1 MTTGTGSFDSQPH
14 PQGRIGG
21 SLAALRAR
29 VFSDA
34 AALEREEPAA
44 AATASPAEATAA
56 PRDPIQQWNEIALR
70 TFIAV
75 GIFSVF
81 VNLLML
87 TMPIYLF
94 QISDRVLTSRSL
106 DTLRH
111 AVAAG
116 LRLHRRPVAARYPAP
131 PGARPA
137 GDRMETILG
146 GPVLASIVTTAPASD
161 GGNMLPLRSLHQ
173 VRGFMSSPTMLILFD
188 APMAPLYFSAVFLI
202 HPTSASSRSPP
213 ARCLF
218 IIAFVNQRATSAS
231 ARPGQRIRV
240 EGRRAGRG
248 AGAQRAGHQRHG
260 NAQREHSAMGP
271 RAGQR
276 ARPGRW
282 PRSIGASGSAAPRAF
297 FRLLTQ
303 IAILGWGAYLALEG
317 QLTGGMMIAASI
329 IAGRAL
335 QPLEGMIEGW
345 RSVVQTRAAYGR
357 VRGRGRDAAER
368 EAASCAC
375 PDRRAA

>member
-70 TFIAV
+70 TFITV

-116 LRLHRRPVAARYPAP
+116 ARLHRRPVAARHPAP

-137 GDRMETILG
+137 GDQDGDHPRRPG
-146 GPVLASIVTTAPASD
+146 ARQHRHDGASQRRRQHAAAAQPAPGA
-161 GGNMLPLRSLHQ
+161 RA
-173 VRGFMSSPTMLILFD
+173 SSPARPCCCCSMRRWRRSIS
-188 APMAPLYFSAVFLI
+188 PRCSSSI
-202 HPTSASSRSPP
+202 PTSASSRSAAGVAADRHRRRQP
-213 ARCLF
+213 ARD
-218 IIAFVNQRATSAS
+218 VGS
-231 ARPGQRIRV
+231 ARPGGRLRV
-240 EGRRAGRG
+240 QGRRAGRC
-248 AGAQRAGHQRHG
+248 AGAQLAGHQRHG
-260 NAQREHSAMGP
+260 HAQRKHSALGP

-276 ARPGRW
+276 PDQAD
-282 PRSIGASGSAAPRAF
+282 
-297 FRLLTQ
+297 
-303 IAILGWGAYLALEG
+303 
-317 QLTGGMMIAASI
+317 
-329 IAGRAL
+329 GRA
-335 QPLEGMIEGW
+335 
-345 RSVVQTRAAYGR
+345 RSQLLDQRRLAVLAPGHA
-357 VRGRGRDAAER
+357 
-368 EAASCAC
+368 
-375 PDRRAA
+375 DRRSSAGAPIWRWKASSPAA